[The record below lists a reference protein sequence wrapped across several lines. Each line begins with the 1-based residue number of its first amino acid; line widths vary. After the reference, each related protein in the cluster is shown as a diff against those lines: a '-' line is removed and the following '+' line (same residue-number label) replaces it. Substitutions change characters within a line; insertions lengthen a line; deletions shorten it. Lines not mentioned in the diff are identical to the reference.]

1 MISPDFTERVEV
13 LRIRFVF
20 CFLCGLLF
28 VGSVHAAHIMVV
40 HPPMFRDSL
49 QPWIQYRSEQGHTIH
64 LLETNRETGEA
75 DILAAIRNL
84 AHENPLEAV
93 LLVGDTYSPSL
104 EVETI
109 PSPRI
114 PAKVIGQ
121 FGKEQDIASDTVY
134 GDLDDDGLPDITVG
148 RFSVQSAA
156 ELDAMIRKTIRYE
169 NRENPGPWLRR
180 INFIAGVGG
189 FSAILDGSIESAARF
204 ILSQTIPAEYDITL
218 TQSDVKSPYC
228 PAPSRFRNET
238 IARLNEGSLFWVY
251 MGHGMRQRLDSV
263 SCPEQPNHIFPI
275 FSKGD
280 AEYVSC
286 SRGLPIALLLCCY
299 TGALDSDENCVAEEL
314 HRRENGPVAV
324 FAASRTTM
332 PYGMC
337 TLGIELIEETFKP
350 RTSEEPLTLGNV
362 ILTAKRNSML
372 RKTARRPNGKERPI
386 REVVD
391 SLAKMLDPTANRLE
405 EQRFDHV
412 HLFQLFGD
420 PLLRLPTPIT
430 ILLDAPETAKANTT
444 INVRGV
450 LPDTGKSD
458 DGKMVRE
465 KRRVVVELAV
475 PKARNTVFSP
485 KNRTFDLTEESVQ
498 EFNTLYAEANR
509 RVVSRVIIDVP
520 EGRTFSAELPIP
532 GFSRNEKGDYDLRV
546 YYETANSYGLGS
558 RTISVK

>member
-1 MISPDFTERVEV
+1 MVEIF
-13 LRIRFVF
+13 RMRFAL
-20 CFLCGLLF
+20 CFFWTLLLA
-28 VGSVHAAHIMVV
+28 GSVHAAHIAVV
-40 HPPMFRDSL
+40 HPPLFRDSL

-75 DILAAIRNL
+75 DILAAIRDL
-84 AHENPLEAV
+84 ANENPLEAV

-104 EVETI
+104 EIETV

-114 PAKVIGQ
+114 PAKVIGE

-134 GDLDDDGLPDITVG
+134 GDLDDDGLPDIAVG
-148 RFSVQSAA
+148 RFSVQSVA
-156 ELDAMIRKTIRYE
+156 ELDAMIRKTIQYE
-169 NRENPGPWLRR
+169 NRDNPGPWLRR

-204 ILSQTIPAEYDITL
+204 ILSQTIPPEYDITL

-228 PAPSRFRNET
+228 PAPNRFRNET

-251 MGHGMRQRLDSV
+251 MGHGTRQRLDDV
-263 SCPEQPNHIFPI
+263 FCPGQPDRVFPI
-275 FSKGD
+275 FNNGD
-280 AEYVSC
+280 AQYVSC
-286 SRGLPIALLLCCY
+286 TRGLPIALLLCCY

-350 RTSEEPLTLGNV
+350 RISEEPLTLGNV
-362 ILTAKRNSML
+362 ILTAKRNSMQ
-372 RKTARRPNGKERPI
+372 RKTAKISNGKERPV

-430 ILLDAPETAKANTT
+430 VPLDVPETAKSNTT
-444 INVRGV
+444 ITVRGI
-450 LPDTGKSD
+450 LPDDEKTAN
-458 DGKMVRE
+458 E
-465 KRRVVVELAV
+465 KRRVVVELVV
-475 PKARNTVFSP
+475 PKARNTVSTP
-485 KNRTFDLTEESVQ
+485 KNRTFDLTEESVR
-498 EFNTLYAEANR
+498 EFNTLYVEANQ
-509 RVVSRVIIDVP
+509 RVVSRIIVDVP
-520 EGRTFSAELPIP
+520 TGNRFSAELPIP
-532 GFSRNEKGDYDLRV
+532 DFSRNEKGNYDIRV

-558 RTISVK
+558 RTISVR